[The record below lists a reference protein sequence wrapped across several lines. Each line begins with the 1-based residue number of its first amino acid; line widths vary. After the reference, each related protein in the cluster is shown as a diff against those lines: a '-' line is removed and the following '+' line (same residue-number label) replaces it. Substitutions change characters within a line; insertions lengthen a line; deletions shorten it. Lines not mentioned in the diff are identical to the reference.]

1 MSSPQAFKESYL
13 AFEYLWRTDLAASLA
28 DFLAGES
35 GGGGAGP
42 SLERFDAAIARFK
55 GVQEQVQ
62 ALPAVNTVGWIR
74 VDAKP
79 IKQALSTWVT
89 KWVFLY
95 THYLSSKVVDSMD
108 ELYNFM
114 QAADKTVSTAQ
125 PSLQRS
131 IPTREFL
138 EICRATED
146 GLCLMT
152 TRKCNELIQILIQHR
167 CMLP

>member
-1 MSSPQAFKESYL
+1 LSSPQAFKESYL

-28 DFLAGES
+28 DFLAAES
-35 GGGGAGP
+35 GTGGAGP

-114 QAADKTVSTAQ
+114 QAADKTVSTAKPVLQ
-125 PSLQRS
+125 AFLPS
-131 IPTREFL
+131 REFS
-138 EICRATED
+138 EICDATED
-146 GLCLMT
+146 EVCLMADSDC
-152 TRKCNELIQILIQHR
+152 KELV
-167 CMLP
+167 